1 MDGMEYKGFLF
12 IFSIFCNA
20 IFWKYLISSQKK
32 INYLWTQTMYFKW
45 MHQCQDAIKNL
56 SIGGIKVLFFC
67 VATCLDSMVGQLWCC
82 PTRSGVVSILFTPRL
97 VFQHTEQPKPVML
110 SDWQREWEP
119 EAKRKTLYTK
129 VDQKKF
135 VFDFATDEK
144 RFFSTTYIT
153 LQQPNARWKP

>member
-1 MDGMEYKGFLF
+1 MKVP
-12 IFSIFCNA
+12 
-20 IFWKYLISSQKK
+20 
-32 INYLWTQTMYFKW
+32 YFFPEKDKLSLDTNNVF
-45 MHQCQDAIKNL
+45 QVDASMSGCNL

-67 VATCLDSMVGQLWCC
+67 VATCLDSMVDQLWCC

-110 SDWQREWEP
+110 SDWQHEWEP